1 MREIKTEKL
10 TVEFRQGVT
19 PTAPIMPRR
28 YTLTHSDIT
37 AQLFLTIGSNYAYDK
52 INAMRD
58 EVLGE
63 WVNLNNCYYYY
74 VYLYIDGQFID
85 PSKAPIRNEVFIREL
100 PKALKAIRYGDD
112 KFFRAYPELNQVSI
126 FVFFR
131 SSTPWFNRIENWGT
145 FSDYEIADSKRY
157 YGYK

>member
-19 PTAPIMPRR
+19 PIAPIIPRR

-37 AQLFLTIGSNYAYDK
+37 AQLFLTIGSSYAFDK
-52 INAMRD
+52 LNATRD

-112 KFFRAYPELNQVSI
+112 KFFALHSKLKQAPI
-126 FVFFR
+126 IVFFN
-131 SSTPWFNRIENWGT
+131 SSIPWFNRIENWGT
-145 FSDYEIADSKRY
+145 FSDYEIASSKRY
-157 YGYK
+157 YE